1 MSRSEGGLYT
11 RGTMAAEGWWERVR
25 KLLKTMNSFHEAG
38 SSKALCFPFMVA
50 GQQVGYVPPA
60 VAKCLHQYP
69 TVFSVSQRDEALPH
83 VELNEQLTSCDQR
96 TAAVQRVLKELKA
109 QQAFPCLKGWRDEMR
124 GLGTTKQKEGDS
136 LLFLTIE
143 EMMERAATPLL
154 GVKCYGAHL
163 NGYTW
168 RNDEMHM
175 WLARR
180 ALNKPTYPGLLDN
193 LAAGGI
199 SSELGVRETLI
210 KECQE
215 EACIPASL
223 ATLSKSVGTISYTYE
238 GSDGGIYPEC
248 QFVYDLELPEE
259 FVPRVGDGE
268 VQEFYL
274 WSLDKVKEAIGSS
287 DFKPNCAMVALDFLI
302 RHSYI
307 QPDQESHYVEL
318 VEGLHQSL

>member
-1 MSRSEGGLYT
+1 
-11 RGTMAAEGWWERVR
+11 MAAEGWCERAR
-25 KLLKTMNSFHEAG
+25 GLLKKMNSFHGAG
-38 SSKALCFPFMVA
+38 SSKALCLPFMVD

-69 TVFSVSQRDEALPH
+69 TVFSVSQGDATPPQL
-83 VELNEQLTSCDQR
+83 ELNKQLTSHGQR

-109 QQAFPCLKGWRDEMR
+109 QQAFPCLKGWRNEMYNVMPYFCD
-124 GLGTTKQKEGDS
+124 TPFFS
-136 LLFLTIE
+136 
-143 EMMERAATPLL
+143 MERAATPLL
-154 GVKCYGAHL
+154 GVKRYGAHL

-168 RNDEMHM
+168 QNGEMHM

-199 SSELGVRETLI
+199 SSELGIRETLI

-223 ATLSKSVGTISYTYE
+223 ATLSKAVGTISYTYE

-248 QFVYDLELPEE
+248 QFVFDLELPEE
-259 FVPRVGDGE
+259 FMPQVGDGE

-274 WSLDKVKEAIGSS
+274 WSLDKVREAIGSS

-307 QPDQESHYVEL
+307 QPDQEPHYVEL
-318 VEGLHQSL
+318 VEGLHQTL

>member
-1 MSRSEGGLYT
+1 
-11 RGTMAAEGWWERVR
+11 
-25 KLLKTMNSFHEAG
+25 
-38 SSKALCFPFMVA
+38 
-50 GQQVGYVPPA
+50 
-60 VAKCLHQYP
+60 
-69 TVFSVSQRDEALPH
+69 
-83 VELNEQLTSCDQR
+83 
-96 TAAVQRVLKELKA
+96 
-109 QQAFPCLKGWRDEMR
+109 
-124 GLGTTKQKEGDS
+124 
-136 LLFLTIE
+136 
-143 EMMERAATPLL
+143 
-154 GVKCYGAHL
+154 
-163 NGYTW
+163 
-168 RNDEMHM
+168 MHM

>member
-1 MSRSEGGLYT
+1 MSSGEGGLST
-11 RGTMAAEGWWERVR
+11 GGTMAAEGWSERAR
-25 KLLKTMNSFHEAG
+25 KLLKKMNSFHGAG
-38 SSKALCFPFMVA
+38 SFKALCLPFMVA

-69 TVFSVSQRDEALPH
+69 TVFSVSQGDKAPSR
-83 VELNEQLTSCDQR
+83 VELNKQLTSCDQR

-109 QQAFPCLKGWRDEMR
+109 QQAFPCLKGWRDEMYNVMPYFCD
-124 GLGTTKQKEGDS
+124 TPFFS
-136 LLFLTIE
+136 
-143 EMMERAATPLL
+143 MERAATPLL
-154 GVKCYGAHL
+154 GVKRYGAHL

-307 QPDQESHYVEL
+307 QPDQEPHYVEL